1 MDLVITVCAF
11 LLLIGVVITI
21 HESGHFLMAQIG
33 NIKILE
39 FSIGFGKQIFSKKLG
54 KDQTLFTLRILPL
67 GGFVKPLEKSAL
79 SDKDW
84 ESLSEL
90 DKKRTLTNAS
100 RTKKALMVAGGPVFN
115 FILAF
120 VLYIFISSVI
130 GTSLVPARIA
140 EITPTS
146 LFAKAGVN
154 EGETI
159 IEINSQ
165 KIKNLNDAFS
175 LLANNAI
182 KGNDISLKTD
192 KNLYKIEF
200 SKLDLK
206 KMDDNISKL
215 MGLYFASAP
224 GQIIVKQTNDKSPA
238 KNAGLL
244 PEDIIKKV
252 NNIEINDLGKF
263 IRLLSGS
270 AEKTVQMEIMRKDT
284 PIILTITPEAKEEK
298 GNVVGKIGASFKTVQ
313 VSVQPI
319 EKMDI
324 IDAISYSG
332 QKVWDGSYT
341 TLISLG
347 KLVTGQLSM
356 KTISGPLAI
365 ADYSGKSAKIG
376 LYAYIS
382 VMAAISIAVGVF
394 NLLPI
399 PMLDGGLLVQY
410 AIESIRKKDLTEEIL
425 KKLQF
430 VGVSIL
436 GSMFFIAMFND
447 IIKYVVL

>member
-1 MDLVITVCAF
+1 MDLIITVCAF
-11 LLLIGVVITI
+11 LVLIGVVITI
-21 HESGHFLMAQIG
+21 HEGGHFLMAQLG
-33 NIKILE
+33 NIKVLE

-54 KDQTLFTLRILPL
+54 KDQTLFTLRLLPL
-67 GGFVKPLEKSAL
+67 GGFVKPLEKSAI
-79 SDKDW
+79 SEDDW
-84 ESLSEL
+84 ALLSEV
-90 DKKRTLTNAS
+90 DKKRTLSNAS
-100 RTKKALMVAGGPVFN
+100 RSKKALMVAGGPAFN

-120 VLYIFISSVI
+120 VLYVFISSVV
-130 GTSLVPARIA
+130 GTSPVPAKIS
-140 EITPTS
+140 EIKSTS
-146 LFAKAGVN
+146 IFAKAGVN

-159 IEINSQ
+159 IEINQQ
-165 KIKNLNDAFS
+165 KVKNMNDAFS

-182 KGNDISLKTD
+182 KGQDISLKTD
-192 KNLYKIEF
+192 KNSYEIEF

-224 GQIIVKQTNDKSPA
+224 GQIIVKQTNDNSPA

-263 IRLLSGS
+263 IRLLAGN
-270 AEKTVQMEIMRKDT
+270 AQKPVQIEVMRKEVS
-284 PIILTITPEAKEEK
+284 IALTVVPEAKEEK
-298 GNVVGKIGASFKTVQ
+298 GSIVGKIGASFRIVQ
-313 VSVQPI
+313 TTPQPI
-319 EKMDI
+319 EKMGI

-365 ADYSGKSAKIG
+365 ADYSGKSAQIG

-410 AIESIRKKDLTEEIL
+410 GVEAIRQKDLTEEIL
-425 KKLQF
+425 KKMQF

-447 IIKYVVL
+447 ILKYVVL